1 MIDAGEALLELRAA
15 PDRRAP
21 ELAPA
26 WAAIYRTARRMVLH
40 VPAGIRED
48 ACQTALLET
57 VRSLDAMR
65 ASHPAEAVS
74 WLQRVCYARAIDVH
88 RVERFHYRSRSG
100 QDGRPFDAD
109 ELAGEQPGMVS
120 GPILREVWRAIRPH
134 LAELC
139 LADRNPGLRAAQAGA
154 CFLINVAELS
164 VRETAETLQAPGASA
179 DMISQWSLRGR
190 PILLLA
196 IAAWRRET
204 VGELEEMIAE
214 RVRELAAERRADVGV
229 PRPERR
235 GSRAPTRPWVM
246 AELAAEM
253 APAPRRRR
261 ASS

>member
-1 MIDAGEALLELRAA
+1 
-15 PDRRAP
+15 
-21 ELAPA
+21 
-26 WAAIYRTARRMVLH
+26 MVLH

-48 ACQTALLET
+48 ACQVALLEA

-65 ASHPAEAVS
+65 AAHPAEAIS
-74 WLQRVCYARAIDVH
+74 WLRRVCYARAVDVH
-88 RVERFHYRSRSG
+88 RVERFHYRARSG

-109 ELAGEQPGMVS
+109 ELAGEQPAMAP

-139 LADRNPGLRAAQAGA
+139 LAERDPGLRAAQAGA
-154 CFLINVAELS
+154 CFLISVAEFS
-164 VRETAETLQAPGASA
+164 VREAVETLRAPRASD

-196 IAAWRRET
+196 IAAWSREASSET
-204 VGELEEMIAE
+204 EAAIAD
-214 RVRELAAERRADVGV
+214 RVRERVAERRADVGV
-229 PRPERR
+229 SRRAPRR

-261 ASS
+261 AS